1 MRWNRTIMLLNLDIT
16 TKKMIG
22 NIYICL
28 NEETYNSE
36 IPDLLSRYRKAEYD
50 EEGSLVELLPTTF
63 AQIGVDNTSEF
74 GVVRDMEIN
83 GDNFYILELDGS
95 WLNGEVSYLLSL
107 GDGLAYPNNTLLTR
121 GEAKELLNENSA
133 EL

>member
-1 MRWNRTIMLLNLDIT
+1 MR
-16 TKKMIG
+16 G

-36 IPDLLSRYRKAEYD
+36 IPDLLSRYRRAEYD

-63 AQIGVDNTSEF
+63 AQMGEDNTNDF
-74 GVVRDMEIN
+74 GVVRDIKIN
-83 GDNFYILELDGS
+83 GDNFYILEFDGS
-95 WLNGEVSYLLSL
+95 WLNGEVSYLLNL
-107 GDGLAYPNNTLLTR
+107 GDELAYPNNSLLTR
-121 GEAKELLNENSA
+121 QEARKLLKESTV